1 VALYFTVA
9 GSEPVD
15 LDALADTLR
24 SEIDPQLPPDQQLKA
39 TPLNEQT
46 GVQEFL
52 VVVRGNEDPHIHPEG
67 DLIISV
73 LSGEGYV
80 QLLSEQIPAPIG
92 SIIVIPKG
100 VCHAY
105 YNLAEND
112 SVLLATFSPINSRA
126 ECPSIF

>member
-1 VALYFTVA
+1 MALYFTVA
-9 GSEPVD
+9 GSAPVD

-24 SEIDPQLPPDQQLKA
+24 SEIDPQQPPDKQLKA
-39 TPLNEQT
+39 APLNEQT

-80 QLLSEQIPAPIG
+80 QLLSEQISAPTG